1 MIRALETAYF
11 GIKTMCWCSVR
22 LRSTVDLPRFQC
34 LLLYYAI
41 MLGYIV
47 FCSVILPWMY
57 VRYTEQ
63 QTGGSLQFN
72 EVQQV
77 KKQYSPYK
85 IYCFAIN

>member
-11 GIKTMCWCSVR
+11 RIKTMCWYSVQ
-22 LRSTVDLPRFQC
+22 LRSTVNLPRSQC

-57 VRYTEQ
+57 ARCTAQ
-63 QTGGSLQFN
+63 QIEGSLQFN

-77 KKQYSPYK
+77 TKQYGPYK
-85 IYCFAIN
+85 TYCFAIN